1 MRASP
6 GPTTGNP
13 NGAGLAHWPSFDEQS
28 GATMELGDK
37 TAVIPVSGDKIK
49 LSFFERFFTRPP
61 VAAPP
66 R

>member
-1 MRASP
+1 
-6 GPTTGNP
+6 
-13 NGAGLAHWPSFDEQS
+13 
-28 GATMELGDK
+28 MELGDK